1 MQKQYET
8 VAVKN
13 IQDLISHI
21 RISLNNLY
29 EKYEADAMAMLV
41 AEHVL
46 RLSRLQLSVERQTE
60 VSPLQWEEA
69 ETIISRLQHHEPLQY
84 VLGCA
89 HFYGLE
95 LTVTPAVLIPRPE
108 TEELV
113 DFIVRENAGRQS
125 LQILDIC
132 TGSGC
137 IPIALS
143 AHLPTAKMAALDISA
158 AALEIARRNAAKY
171 RQTITWLQQDILNE
185 DVALPA
191 GSLDIIVSNPP
202 YVLEQEKK
210 LMRPNVL
217 TFEPHLALFVPDNDP
232 LLFYRRIA
240 GLSRQLL
247 KPTGYL
253 YFEINET
260 QAIPLTHLL
269 QNAGFGSVQILKDLF
284 GKERFIK
291 AGNQPSSN

>member
-1 MQKQYET
+1 MRYET

-21 RISLNNLY
+21 RISLHNLY

-46 RLSRLQLSVERQTE
+46 RLSRLQLSLQRQTE
-60 VSPLQWEEA
+60 VSAQQWKET
-69 ETIISRLQHHEPLQY
+69 ETIISRLQQHEPLQY

-95 LTVTPAVLIPRPE
+95 LEVTPAVLIPRPE

-113 DFIVRENAGRQS
+113 DYIVRENAARQN
-125 LQILDIC
+125 LRILDIC

-143 AHLPTAKMAALDISA
+143 AHLNTESVAALDVSEP
-158 AALEIARRNAAKY
+158 ALEIARRNASKY
-171 RQTITWLQQDILNE
+171 HQNITWLLKDILKH
-185 DVALPA
+185 DLPFA
-191 GSLDIIVSNPP
+191 PESLDIIVSNPP

-210 LMRPNVL
+210 IMRPNVL
-217 TFEPHLALFVPDNDP
+217 AFEPHLALFVPATDP
-232 LLFYRRIA
+232 LLFYRRISEI
-240 GLSRQLL
+240 SRPLL
-247 KPTGYL
+247 KPTGFL
-253 YFEINET
+253 YFEINEN
-260 QAIPLTHLL
+260 QGKPLLDLL
-269 QNAGFGSVQILKDLF
+269 QNLGWGAVQIITDLF

-291 AGNQPSSN
+291 AGIQHNSN